1 MFPSFL
7 RESRCNEKQD
17 KQEAFIRVISDA
29 PISAGNLYR
38 LILALLTDT
47 RNISRYSVGHMTQP
61 WKTSKFFCFCFLNRE
76 ALFMTQ
82 NTEGNS
88 KSKNS
93 ISMTRQFIYF
103 LKTTTFFC
111 ILNLLLFSFLS
122 PFTVLQLNYLGFHT
136 VINWWIMHKYL
147 WLSFLIS
154 VNRANISQC

>member
-1 MFPSFL
+1 MKAFHFSLIQKCYKKKKKKRLINDCYWRERRLKKKINSGNLLVQMFPSFL

-29 PISAGNLYR
+29 PISAGNPYR

-61 WKTSKFFCFCFLNRE
+61 WKTSKFFCFCFLNKE

-88 KSKNS
+88 KSRNS

-103 LKTTTFFC
+103 LKTTTFFA
-111 ILNLLLFSFLS
+111 F
-122 PFTVLQLNYLGFHT
+122 
-136 VINWWIMHKYL
+136 
-147 WLSFLIS
+147 
-154 VNRANISQC
+154 

>member
-1 MFPSFL
+1 MQMFPSFL

-17 KQEAFIRVISDA
+17 KQEAFIRVISDE
-29 PISAGNLYR
+29 PISAGNPYR

-47 RNISRYSVGHMTQP
+47 RNISRYLVSHMTQP

-93 ISMTRQFIYF
+93 ISMTRQFIYLFFKNNHFF
-103 LKTTTFFC
+103 LHFKFAFVLIPFPLHC
-111 ILNLLLFSFLS
+111 FIVELFRFSYC
-122 PFTVLQLNYLGFHT
+122 N
-136 VINWWIMHKYL
+136 
-147 WLSFLIS
+147 
-154 VNRANISQC
+154 

>member
-29 PISAGNLYR
+29 PMSAGNPYR

-47 RNISRYSVGHMTQP
+47 RNISRYLVGHMTQP
-61 WKTSKFFCFCFLNRE
+61 WETSKFFCFWFLNRE

-103 LKTTTFFC
+103 FKNNHFFWHFKFAFVL
-111 ILNLLLFSFLS
+111 IPFLLHCFIVELFRFSYC
-122 PFTVLQLNYLGFHT
+122 N
-136 VINWWIMHKYL
+136 
-147 WLSFLIS
+147 
-154 VNRANISQC
+154 

>member
-1 MFPSFL
+1 MIVIEGKGDLKKKINSGNLLVQMFPSFL

-29 PISAGNLYR
+29 PMSAGNPYR

-47 RNISRYSVGHMTQP
+47 RNISRYLVGHMTQP
-61 WKTSKFFCFCFLNRE
+61 WETSTFFCFWFLNRE

-93 ISMTRQFIYF
+93 ITMTRQFIYF
-103 LKTTTFFC
+103 LKTTTF
-111 ILNLLLFSFLS
+111 LNLLLFSFLS
-122 PFTVLQLNYLGFHT
+122 PFTVL
-136 VINWWIMHKYL
+136 
-147 WLSFLIS
+147 
-154 VNRANISQC
+154 

>member
-1 MFPSFL
+1 MKAFHFSLIQKCYQKKKFKKRLINDCYWRERRLKKKINSGNLLVQMFPSFL

-29 PISAGNLYR
+29 PISAGNPYR

-61 WKTSKFFCFCFLNRE
+61 WKTSKFFCFCFLNKE

-82 NTEGNS
+82 NTEG
-88 KSKNS
+88 NS

-103 LKTTTFFC
+103 LKTTTFFA
-111 ILNLLLFSFLS
+111 F
-122 PFTVLQLNYLGFHT
+122 
-136 VINWWIMHKYL
+136 
-147 WLSFLIS
+147 
-154 VNRANISQC
+154 

>member
-1 MFPSFL
+1 MIVIEGKGDLKKKKINSGNLLVQMFPSFL

-29 PISAGNLYR
+29 PISAGNPYR

-61 WKTSKFFCFCFLNRE
+61 WKTSKFFCFCFLNKE

-88 KSKNS
+88 KSRNS

-103 LKTTTFFC
+103 LKTTTFFA
-111 ILNLLLFSFLS
+111 F
-122 PFTVLQLNYLGFHT
+122 
-136 VINWWIMHKYL
+136 
-147 WLSFLIS
+147 
-154 VNRANISQC
+154 

>member
-1 MFPSFL
+1 MLPKKKKLKKRLINDCYWRERRLKKKINSGNLLVQMFPSFL

-29 PISAGNLYR
+29 PISAGNPYR

-61 WKTSKFFCFCFLNRE
+61 WKTSKFFCFCFLNKE

-88 KSKNS
+88 KSRNS

-103 LKTTTFFC
+103 LKTTTFFA
-111 ILNLLLFSFLS
+111 F
-122 PFTVLQLNYLGFHT
+122 
-136 VINWWIMHKYL
+136 
-147 WLSFLIS
+147 
-154 VNRANISQC
+154 